1 MDLISFLLEIAN
13 NPPAYGFVFFL
24 YAIATAVF
32 LPIPVEIGLFNSS
45 VHPIGLILIL
55 AVGKA
60 VGSLI
65 VYYLGIG
72 IRNTIKKWTNAGPL
86 SKKIIEVC
94 EGFVRKY
101 GYVGLFLIMS
111 IPLMID
117 SATLYLFSILNPD
130 NSEGHVLHV
139 RNFVFINFFAGLLR
153 GSIVFVV
160 FYFVDVRLL

>member
-1 MDLISFLLEIAN
+1 MDFISFLIEIAN
-13 NPPAYGFVFFL
+13 NPVAYGIVFFL
-24 YAIATAVF
+24 YAIAAAVF

-55 AVGKA
+55 AVGKG
-60 VGSLI
+60 VGSFI

-72 IRNTIKKWTNAGPL
+72 IRTTIKKWTEAGQL
-86 SKKIIEVC
+86 SKRIIDAC

-101 GYVGLFLIMS
+101 GYVGLFVIMS

-130 NSEGHVLHV
+130 NSEGYALRIRQFVL
-139 RNFVFINFFAGLLR
+139 INFFAGLLR
-153 GSIVFVV
+153 GSIVFLV
-160 FYFVDVRLL
+160 FYIIGVQLY